1 MLTVI
6 FLVISRLSLL
16 LFLDL
21 VLLVNL
27 LKVLERPQPQIL
39 KRLSILIFVQLL
51 RDIVLRRR
59 VEQIVSDGR
68 TLDLR
73 PLYVPDQL
81 VILDHI
87 VVQHD

>member
-6 FLVISRLSLL
+6 FLVISRLGLL

-21 VLLVNL
+21 MLLVNL

-51 RDIVLRRR
+51 RDVVLRRR

-73 PLYVPDQL
+73 PLNVPDQL
-81 VILDHI
+81 VILYHI

>member
-6 FLVISRLSLL
+6 FLVISCLSLL

-21 VLLVNL
+21 MLLVNL

-51 RDIVLRRR
+51 RDVVLRRR

-68 TLDLR
+68 TFDLR

-87 VVQHD
+87 VVQYD

>member
-39 KRLSILIFVQLL
+39 KRLSVLIFVQLL
-51 RDIVLRRR
+51 RDVVLRRR